1 MPPQHAFRSDLLVLY
16 ARSSLTPATGR
27 RNGDRGGVVAR
38 GQRGVNGRS
47 EATEPGTTS
56 DLVFGP
62 EIFLLGPGQPR
73 NQRRSSWSERS
84 DVTRNKERPLGNRI
98 GPEGAALEDEGRWPR
113 PWAAPQGIFLQLYIL
128 LYNVIDEYSLSHRT

>member
-27 RNGDRGGVVAR
+27 LNWDGGRVVAR

-56 DLVFGP
+56 DLV
-62 EIFLLGPGQPR
+62 
-73 NQRRSSWSERS
+73 
-84 DVTRNKERPLGNRI
+84 
-98 GPEGAALEDEGRWPR
+98 
-113 PWAAPQGIFLQLYIL
+113 
-128 LYNVIDEYSLSHRT
+128 